1 MTYEELEADIR
12 NDRYYEWLD
21 EQAKCRKCGT
31 VLKEDVGIYD
41 EDRDEYF
48 CNQKCLDNY
57 ESDRDEAAYMAR
69 FEGEGPVTA
78 GERQVREWRNH
89 QKEQR

>member
-12 NDRYYEWLD
+12 SDRYYEWLD
-21 EQAKCRKCGT
+21 EQPKCRHCRKLWREEGS
-31 VLKEDVGIYD
+31 IYD

-69 FEGEGPVTA
+69 FEGEEPVTA
-78 GERQVREWRNH
+78 GERQVREWRQH

>member
-1 MTYEELEADIR
+1 MTYEELEADER
-12 NDRYYEWLD
+12 NDRYHEWLQD
-21 EQAKCRKCGT
+21 QPKCRRCRK
-31 VLKEDVGIYD
+31 LWKEETGIYSEEHD
-41 EDRDEYF
+41 EIF

-69 FEGEGPVTA
+69 FEGEEPVTA
-78 GERQVREWRNH
+78 GERQVREWRQH